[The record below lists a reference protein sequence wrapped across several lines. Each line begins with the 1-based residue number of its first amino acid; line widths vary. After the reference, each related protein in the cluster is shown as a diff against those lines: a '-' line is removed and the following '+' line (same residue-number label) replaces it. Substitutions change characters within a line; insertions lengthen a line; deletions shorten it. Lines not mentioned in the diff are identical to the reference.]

1 MAQKATICCM
11 CNIEFAGRGEYAAL
25 DEVYKM
31 FEKEYD
37 LEEGAVLKLME
48 IKILHRRAKVWQ
60 KFSWRGQKSAK
71 VFPPARQPASQRAS
85 QPHLRGTVGNSGI
98 GK

>member
-48 IKILHRRAKVWQ
+48 IKT
-60 KFSWRGQKSAK
+60 SSAD
-71 VFPPARQPASQRAS
+71 
-85 QPHLRGTVGNSGI
+85 GCGI
-98 GK
+98 TYRPDSSNG